1 MSSLE
6 LWTELPK
13 NVRYEFR
20 AVDGME
26 MQFALIGDDYVI
38 PVMPSDE
45 VTSPYL
51 ITDVSGIPVKVIEPA
66 QIG

>member
-1 MSSLE
+1 MSDLE
-6 LWTELPK
+6 LLAELPK
-13 NVRYEFR
+13 EVRYEFR
-20 AVDGME
+20 TVDGLE
-26 MQFALIGDDYVI
+26 MQFALIGDDCVI

-51 ITDVSGIPVKVIEPA
+51 ITDVSGTPLKVIEPA